1 MSEKDSM
8 KKGKAI
14 IKRAKTEVPSK
25 QQAPIESRRSEDRQP
40 AKGQPVQVQDA
51 SHSEVMV
58 RIQQQAY
65 RLFEAG
71 GSKHG
76 HALEHWLEAE
86 RQITASSVNRSSSNG

>member
-14 IKRAKTEVPSK
+14 IKRAKTEAPTR
-25 QQAPIESRRSEDRQP
+25 QQAPIESRWSEERQT
-40 AKGQPVQVQDA
+40 AQGEAVQVQDA
-51 SHSEVMV
+51 PHPEVV
-58 RIQQQAY
+58 GRIQQQAY

-86 RQITASSVNRSSSNG
+86 RLITRSSVNRSFR